1 MLQLSMQY
9 SLPAATTHVII
20 VSHINIKHQLLLQS
34 LEGPRLDCVVL
45 IWLRVKK

>member
-1 MLQLSMQY
+1 MQN

-45 IWLRVKK
+45 IWLRVRK